1 MIRGVTDE
9 ALLDEVKQQL
19 VITVARAAL
28 LLDTTPEVL
37 YNRTWRARVG
47 LRAVK
52 IGRSTRFR
60 VEDLLRLI
68 ERGTESFVEDD
79 EPGVRT

>member
-1 MIRGVTDE
+1 MDE

-19 VITVARAAL
+19 VVTAARAAL

-37 YNRTWRARVG
+37 WNRHWRARVG

-68 ERGTESFVEDD
+68 EQGLESRVVD
-79 EPGVRT
+79 EQDA